1 MPTYDKR
8 NMTFKQSG
16 ETLQE
21 SDSVDMILYYC
32 LSMVLL
38 ENFYERKEMGTWINF
53 THLGY

>member
-1 MPTYDKR
+1 MPIYDKR

>member
-8 NMTFKQSG
+8 NMIFKQSG

-38 ENFYERKEMGTWINF
+38 ENFYERKEMGT
-53 THLGY
+53 